1 IVGYISKAGVG
12 VGRSDNDRQFMFC
25 NGRPVDLPK
34 LTRTM
39 NEIWRKYEM
48 KQKPA
53 FVLNVTTP
61 AGTFDVNIS
70 PDKREIVLTHEDLII
85 DKLKEAVDS
94 VYESSRFTF
103 QVNMPS
109 DSSTQLQL
117 SAFSSQPQESSGPS
131 VPAKTRASALLRL
144 EHNDEGIPLIVGTP
158 SRRSDRVDL
167 LDPVT
172 SSTVDEPTSPE
183 LPVPGQHVEII
194 TDNEIIADTRVRR
207 NVDFRDPRVS
217 TLLQTQPVSAVSNTG
232 QNSEEVVSAR
242 AGEEGIR
249 VLSKEDFREMEVLG
263 QFNLG
268 FIIAQL
274 RGDLYILDQHA
285 CDEKYRFETLQEST
299 IIHQQPLIQPML
311 IDLTCA
317 EEIVV
322 MENMNIFAANGF
334 KIAVDASL
342 PSGQRVKLLA
352 VPFSKGVQ
360 FGVEDVRELA
370 SMLMDDFDGS
380 GDKNTVRLPKL
391 LTMYASRACRQ
402 SVMIGTAL
410 SEREM
415 VGIIRQLVGIE
426 QPWNCPHGRPTMRH
440 LADIAMINDTRDN

>member
-1 IVGYISKAGVG
+1 
-12 VGRSDNDRQFMFC
+12 
-25 NGRPVDLPK
+25 
-34 LTRTM
+34 
-39 NEIWRKYEM
+39 M

-194 TDNEIIADTRVRR
+194 TDNEIIADTVTVPDAIVVDNSIDDTKKRKQPTEEPERAVWDFDSAAVLKRVRR

-249 VLSKEDFREMEVLG
+249 VLSKEVRYF
-263 QFNLG
+263 
-268 FIIAQL
+268 
-274 RGDLYILDQHA
+274 DLYPI
-285 CDEKYRFETLQEST
+285 FFPT
-299 IIHQQPLIQPML
+299 
-311 IDLTCA
+311 
-317 EEIVV
+317 
-322 MENMNIFAANGF
+322 NICGTGF
-334 KIAVDASL
+334 S
-342 PSGQRVKLLA
+342 R
-352 VPFSKGVQ
+352 
-360 FGVEDVRELA
+360 
-370 SMLMDDFDGS
+370 DGS
-380 GDKNTVRLPKL
+380 SWPV
-391 LTMYASRACRQ
+391 
-402 SVMIGTAL
+402 
-410 SEREM
+410 
-415 VGIIRQLVGIE
+415 
-426 QPWNCPHGRPTMRH
+426 
-440 LADIAMINDTRDN
+440 